1 MRETNHLFVLTLFFY
16 QSRNKKIRT
25 LTMDYAIFARTSI
38 MRYRSVI
45 IFLPKILSS
54 RRRKMVTYHN
64 GPQPQRGSKGF
75 TDRQFYTGIKR
86 KKNKLDCAFFLPGEL
101 FFFSSTTPF
110 RCVIRNLL
118 FFVYVFLPGEERKR
132 SDASAPTSMCVC
144 LFICACFGG
153 TSK

>member
-16 QSRNKKIRT
+16 HSRNKKKRT

-45 IFLPKILSS
+45 IFLPKILSF

-64 GPQPQRGSKGF
+64 GAPTTAVRRDSWTASSTLASKG
-75 TDRQFYTGIKR
+75 
-86 KKNKLDCAFFLPGEL
+86 KKINWIARFFCRASY
-101 FFFSSTTPF
+101 FFSSTTPF